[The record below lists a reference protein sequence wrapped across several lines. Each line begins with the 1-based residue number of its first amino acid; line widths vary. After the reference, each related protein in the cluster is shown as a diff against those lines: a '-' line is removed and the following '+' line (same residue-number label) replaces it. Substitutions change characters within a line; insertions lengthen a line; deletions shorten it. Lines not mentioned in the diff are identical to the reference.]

1 MGMRM
6 RAAKLCLMNTED
18 GQAIMRDSH
27 QRAMEK
33 ALVAYL
39 KARQEG
45 DD

>member
-1 MGMRM
+1 MQMAAGMVP
-6 RAAKLCLMNTED
+6 
-18 GQAIMRDSH
+18 AIVRDSH